1 VKVLIPCIGVSY
13 KKGGKE
19 KMEEQDQTRRT
30 YHRGFTPSEKKPAI
44 YGKVKKNTIFVR
56 PLKRR
61 TNALTGFTLIELL
74 MVMVIIGMLAAIV
87 APRFMGKVGKAK
99 LQATQVQ
106 IELFGAAL
114 DSYRLDVGRYPTTE
128 QGLVA
133 LRIQPDDASNWD
145 GPYLKKRIPSDP
157 WKNKFVYKSPGDY
170 GEYDIISYG
179 ADGKDGGE
187 DEDRDIVSWRGL
199 SEEDDEEE

>member
-1 VKVLIPCIGVSY
+1 MG
-13 KKGGKE
+13 
-19 KMEEQDQTRRT
+19 EQDQASRT
-30 YHRGFTPSEKKPAI
+30 YERWFAPVEKKPAI
-44 YGKVKKNTIFVR
+44 YGKVKKNTISEHL
-56 PLKRR
+56 LKRR

-74 MVMVIIGMLAAIV
+74 MVMVIIGLLAAIV
-87 APRFMGKVGKAK
+87 APKFIGKVGKAK
-99 LQATQVQ
+99 LQAAQAQ

-114 DSYRLDVGRYPTTE
+114 DAYRLDVGRYPTTE

-133 LRIQPDDASNWD
+133 LRLQPDDASTWD

-157 WKNKFVYKSPGDY
+157 WKNDYIYKSPGDY

-199 SEEDDEEE
+199 SEEDEEE

>member
-1 VKVLIPCIGVSY
+1 MG
-13 KKGGKE
+13 
-19 KMEEQDQTRRT
+19 EQEQASRT
-30 YHRGFTPSEKKPAI
+30 YERWFAPVEKKSAI
-44 YGKVKKNTIFVR
+44 YDKGRKTTIIER

-99 LQATQVQ
+99 LQATQAQ

-114 DSYRLDVGRYPTTE
+114 DAYRLDTGRYPTSE

-133 LRIQPDDASNWD
+133 LRIEPDDASNWD
-145 GPYLKKRIPSDP
+145 GPYLKKRIPTDP
-157 WKNKFVYKSPGDY
+157 WKNEFIYKSPGDY
-170 GEYDIISYG
+170 DEYDIISYG

-199 SEEDDEEE
+199 SQEDEEE